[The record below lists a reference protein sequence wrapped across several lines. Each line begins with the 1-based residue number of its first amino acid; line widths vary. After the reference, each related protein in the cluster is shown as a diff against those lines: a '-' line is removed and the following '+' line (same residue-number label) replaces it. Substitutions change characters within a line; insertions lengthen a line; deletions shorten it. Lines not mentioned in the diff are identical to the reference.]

1 MGDYNPVTG
10 KCTCGEEIHPG
21 YPCEEI
27 AKGRKRVNKKTLIRN
42 YLKSRILEE
51 EILDNVNEDMESIG
65 HGIID
70 IDGSIYWRKSD
81 YYVERML
88 ESYLGDSDLYEYL
101 MDWAWGWDARGL
113 RNYKSIS
120 FDEMWEEVTKK
131 S

>member
-1 MGDYNPVTG
+1 M
-10 KCTCGEEIHPG
+10 
-21 YPCEEI
+21 
-27 AKGRKRVNKKTLIRN
+27 KKELIRN

-101 MDWAWGWDARGL
+101 MGWAWGWDARGL

-120 FDEMWEEVTKK
+120 FDEMWEEATKK

>member
-27 AKGRKRVNKKTLIRN
+27 AKGKKRMKKELIRN
-42 YLKSRILEE
+42 YLEAKILEE
-51 EILDNVNEDMESIG
+51 EILDNVNEDLESIG

-70 IDGSIYWRKSD
+70 IERKSD
-81 YYVERML
+81 YHIDRIL
-88 ESYLGDSDLYEYL
+88 ESYLGSNNLYEYL

-120 FDEMWEEVTKK
+120 FEDVWNEGTSNK
-131 S
+131 